1 MENKMY
7 HTEDIEL
14 LLLQK
19 EFHELLPEEKAFIL
33 THIED
38 ESEYNRMRNLLLQMI
53 ELESDDLPEGPDER
67 VKQNLDALFKDQ
79 NKARP
84 LWQTISFWSIS
95 GIAALFILGF
105 FFLYPPSAENEKLA
119 FAENHIN
126 AKDTLKKEV
135 GIEGNT
141 NQNTNNGANTV
152 MPYITPEVITEDIST
167 TTDSDREIPISSSP
181 SDETDSNPIAAAD
194 AAIPSQNSKDM
205 ESVTSVQMTDKKRSS
220 AESDLNITTSTD
232 LALLYPGGGEGL
244 VRDAQKILGN
254 HPFNEQLD
262 KAELEIKKNSS
273 RVIFQLEI
281 DKNGNIEKVQMLQ
294 GRKVSPQQQQEW
306 EKSLKKELKKFN
318 LQSPNQAGTL
328 RFPVIVE

>member
-1 MENKMY
+1 
-7 HTEDIEL
+7 
-14 LLLQK
+14 
-19 EFHELLPEEKAFIL
+19 
-33 THIED
+33 
-38 ESEYNRMRNLLLQMI
+38 MRNLLLQMI
-53 ELESDDLPEGPDER
+53 ELESDDLPEGPDDR

-84 LWQTISFWSIS
+84 LWQTFSFWSIS

-105 FFLYPPSAENEKLA
+105 FFLYPPSAEHEKLA
-119 FAENHIN
+119 FADNHIN

-135 GIEGNT
+135 VIEEGNT
-141 NQNTNNGANTV
+141 NQNTNNGANPV
-152 MPYITPEVITEDIST
+152 MPYITPDVMTEDIST
-167 TTDSDREIPISSSP
+167 AKDSDREIPISSSP

-194 AAIPSQNSKDM
+194 AAIPSQNLKDM

-220 AESDLNITTSTD
+220 AESDLNITYSKD

-244 VRDAQKILGN
+244 VRDTQKILGN
-254 HPFNEQLD
+254 HSSNEQLD
-262 KAELEIKKNSS
+262 KVELEIKKNSS
-273 RVIFQLEI
+273 RVIFQLDI
-281 DKNGNIEKVQMLQ
+281 DKNGNIEKVQMLK

-306 EKSLKKELKKFN
+306 EKALKKELKKFN